1 MKRVID
7 GKMYNTETAE
17 ELASAHNGL
26 NASDFDYVEES
37 LYRTKKGA
45 FFLGGDGGA
54 RSKYARRVGNGTCE
68 GSGIIPLTEDEALVW
83 LEENHE
89 TELIEELFGDQI
101 VEA

>member
-26 NASDFDYVEES
+26 NASDFDYCQES
-37 LYRTKKGA
+37 LYRTKKGV
-45 FFLGGDGGA
+45 FFLAGDGGA
-54 RSKYARRVGNGTCE
+54 RTKYARRVSNGTCE
-68 GSGIIPLTEDEALVW
+68 GSGIIPLLEEEALAW

-89 TELIEELFGDQI
+89 TELIEELFSDQV